1 MKNFSL
7 GLVVAGC
14 VLLSACKSKIEQC
27 NAFVD
32 KANGAQKV
40 VQSLKLDSEDA
51 AELEKVA
58 SSVDAEAN
66 SFKTLELKDEKLLE
80 YRTKYADTLLALGK
94 IAREAAEIQK
104 DAKDPSKA
112 AGLEA
117 KAKKLADDAKAVEKS
132 ESDVVDALNQY
143 CTGSK

>member
-1 MKNFSL
+1 
-7 GLVVAGC
+7 VV
-14 VLLSACKSKIEQC
+14 L
-27 NAFVD
+27 
-32 KANGAQKV
+32 
-40 VQSLKLDSEDA
+40 SLKLDRA
-51 AELEKVA
+51 AAAALEKVA